1 VKTVLRL
8 TQWLASLSLGLSLNL
23 IGPLMPA
30 IRAEL
35 RMSYWE
41 SGLVLSGQFLGMLF
55 TVPFGGHLADRLS
68 KRRFLVASSALV
80 GLGLAGY
87 GVCHSFPVLL
97 AASVLAGIGNG
108 GYEVGVN
115 ALEVDRA
122 GGSGAAMNLLHFFYG
137 VGAIAGPLV
146 AALIVRAGLDWRLAF
161 VGSAI
166 LPALVGLALLLQAIP
181 RGAPLAVH
189 DPAAIYRSGMLWRCA
204 AVITLYVGLET
215 SVAGWIA
222 TFWARRSPGSD
233 VSAPMLVSLFW
244 ITLTAGRFAFGP
256 LADRMGLLRFLGL
269 ASGLALLVC
278 AVWAALPLP
287 AVSLAAVL
295 LLGGCLAG
303 IFPTTMAYATAAF
316 PGHSG
321 KVVALLSV
329 SASVGGF
336 VFPTGAGRLADTFGN
351 GALPPL
357 AATLALALGVGV
369 WSIQRPARSP
379 AARAG

>member
-1 VKTVLRL
+1 VKTALRL
-8 TQWLASLSLGLSLNL
+8 TQWLAFLSLGLSLNL

-35 RMSYWE
+35 PMSYWE

-87 GVCHSFPVLL
+87 GLCHSFSALL
-97 AASVLAGIGNG
+97 AVSVLAGIGNG

-115 ALEVDRA
+115 ALEVDHA
-122 GGSGAAMNLLHFFYG
+122 GGSGASMNLLHFFYG
-137 VGAIAGPLV
+137 VGAIAGPL
-146 AALIVRAGLDWRLAF
+146 AAAFVVRSGLDWRLAF

-166 LPALVGLALLLQAIP
+166 LPALAGLALLLQPVP
-181 RGAPLAVH
+181 RGGPLAVH
-189 DPAAIYRSGMLWRCA
+189 DPAAVYGSGMLWRCA

-233 VSAPMLVSLFW
+233 VPAPVLVSLFW
-244 ITLTAGRFAFGP
+244 IALTAGRFAFGP
-256 LADRMGLLRFLGL
+256 LADRMGLLRFLAV

-278 AVWAALPLP
+278 AAWAAVPVP
-287 AVSLAAVL
+287 AVTLAAVI

-303 IFPTTMAYATAAF
+303 IFPTTMAYASAAF

-336 VFPTGAGRLADTFGN
+336 VFPTGAGRLADTFGI

-357 AATLALALGVGV
+357 AAALALALGVGV
-369 WSIQRPARSP
+369 WSVQRTYG
-379 AARAG
+379 RAHAPF